1 MQSLIKCGVLM
12 TLLVPLGACG
22 GNKPVQDP
30 YAASRTT
37 TTTSATYDPRAVAE
51 PAAPDTMRVVENTF
65 GGGPNAGI
73 DATPPP
79 VKPERLLTDAEIL
92 AFTSEVR
99 MAATAMAE
107 LAKRN
112 AVDND
117 VKNYAA
123 VMLTLNRDVETKE
136 KSVSRK
142 AKLTPAESDVSSQL
156 KDETHA
162 TIAALRKRRGNE
174 FDRAYIESQVRAHQ
188 NVLEAIDIQLLP
200 SVQNS
205 ELKTFV
211 TQLRQQIAGELAKAE
226 EIKQRLQ

>member
-1 MQSLIKCGVLM
+1 MRSLNKCGVLM
-12 TLLVPLGACG
+12 TLLVPLAGCG

-37 TTTSATYDPRAVAE
+37 TSATYDPRAVAE
-51 PAAPDTMRVVENTF
+51 PATAPDTMRVVENTF
-65 GGGPNAGI
+65 GGGPSAGV

-123 VMLTLNRDVETKE
+123 VMLTLNRDGERKE
-136 KSVSRK
+136 K
-142 AKLTPAESDVSSQL
+142 
-156 KDETHA
+156 
-162 TIAALRKRRGNE
+162 
-174 FDRAYIESQVRAHQ
+174 
-188 NVLEAIDIQLLP
+188 
-200 SVQNS
+200 
-205 ELKTFV
+205 
-211 TQLRQQIAGELAKAE
+211 
-226 EIKQRLQ
+226 